1 MGTLGTVRYTKVS
14 ASLSV
19 LGGHRAEVWLE
30 SGATAPLGRVD
41 LTIGDLILKGAATR
55 GGVDAPDSPHVI
67 HIGGAGWELPI
78 TNPPPSYGP
87 QPNASATPV
96 RLSTVLADLAGRAG
110 ESLGSA
116 SDQPADRTIGSTWAF
131 AAAKDGEPLLLKDAL
146 QALYRDG
153 FVGAWRTDP
162 DGVTRFGPRIL
173 GSVTAR
179 ATPLKR
185 DSGIGWALLG
195 IDSPRAFL
203 PGGTWEG
210 RTILRADIEERPGA
224 LTVGVFLERLSV
236 LRQIERRMVTRF
248 PALTWGYPR
257 TYLVAN
263 VRGDKTLDL
272 RPPADS
278 PHLPSLAAVEQWLPG
293 GMAVVPKVN
302 ARCLVAFRDARS
314 GTPAVVGYEPG
325 GVPDEVDWN
334 ADAIVLGN
342 ATAVPTSGFIAA
354 AERRVVCYGDPVV
367 VGTAAGTI
375 TLPPGSS
382 CSKVSA

>member
-1 MGTLGTVRYTKVS
+1 MATLGTARVTKVS
-14 ASLSV
+14 PSLSV
-19 LGGHRAEVWLE
+19 LGGWRAEVWLE
-30 SGATAPLGRVD
+30 SGATAPLGKQD
-41 LTIGDLILKGAATR
+41 LTIGDLILKGTAVR

-67 HIGGAGWELPI
+67 HIGGAGWETPI
-78 TNPPPSYGP
+78 TTPLSYGP
-87 QPNASATPV
+87 QSSGSSQPV
-96 RLSTVLADLAGRAG
+96 RLSTVLADLSRRAG
-110 ESLGSA
+110 ETIE
-116 SDQPADRTIGSTWAF
+116 QPADRTIGPTWAF

-153 FVGAWRTDP
+153 FVGAWRVDP

-173 GSVTAR
+173 GPVTAR

-210 RTILRADIEERPGA
+210 KTILRTDIEERPGA
-224 LTVGVFLERLSV
+224 LTCGVFLEKLSV
-236 LRQIERRMVTRF
+236 FRNIERRMATRF
-248 PALTWGYPR
+248 PALTWGFPR
-257 TYLVAN
+257 TYVVAA
-263 VRGDKTLDL
+263 VRGNKTLDL

-293 GMAVVPKVN
+293 GMAVVPKVG

-325 GVPDEVDWN
+325 GVPDEVDWD
-334 ADAIVLGN
+334 ADAVKLGRADGTVVREGDTISIAGPSPASGIV
-342 ATAVPTSGFIAA
+342 S
-354 AERRVVCYGDPVV
+354 
-367 VGTAAGTI
+367 I
-375 TLPPGSS
+375 TLGQGSPVAV
-382 CSKVSA
+382 SKVKA